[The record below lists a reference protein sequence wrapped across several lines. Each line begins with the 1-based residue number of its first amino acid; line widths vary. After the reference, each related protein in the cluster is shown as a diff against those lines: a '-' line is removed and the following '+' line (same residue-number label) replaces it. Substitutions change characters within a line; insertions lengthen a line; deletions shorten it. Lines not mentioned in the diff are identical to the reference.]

1 MERWTHR
8 PLLEVFTATWCPPC
22 ELYGHSAVREMWE
35 EEDYHMWVV
44 VEYHIWGST
53 APEGYG
59 VGDIVSGYDVKA
71 IPTCIVDAGYKRME
85 GAGLEIKSDLTS
97 AIREAEFEVTI
108 RNYEESQASI
118 RVVGLLV
125 ENNIKA
131 KSRVLGRDRIYDH
144 VFRAVSLEEQAI
156 IDAEGSV
163 SFNVKPLRIHYYK
176 TEEIHLVVVIYDDKG
191 VMTNS
196 GSDECTL
203 PEEPDLE
210 EFLRYSSRFSYVC
223 AESITK
229 DADSIDEIERTVCP
243 LRGVGGKFNAEGD
256 TILVGGPIS
265 NKHVDR
271 YNEMFNVSF
280 NIVSTKPFRL
290 RITISI
296 QSSRQREITTVLG
309 ITE

>member
-1 MERWTHR
+1 
-8 PLLEVFTATWCPPC
+8 
-22 ELYGHSAVREMWE
+22 
-35 EEDYHMWVV
+35 MWVV

-59 VGDIVSGYDVKA
+59 VGDIVSRYDVKA
-71 IPTCIVDAGYKRME
+71 IPTYIVDAGYKRIE

-97 AIREAEFEVTI
+97 AIREAAGREVTKIAVEVVKSISGDEAEFEVTI
-108 RNYEESQASI
+108 RNYEESLASI
-118 RVVGLLV
+118 RIVGILV

-131 KSRVLGRDRIYDH
+131 KSRVLGKDRIYDH
-144 VFRAVSLEEQAI
+144 VFRAVSLEEQAT
-156 IDAEGSV
+156 IDAGGSV
-163 SFNVKPLRIHYYK
+163 SFNVKPLWIHCYK
-176 TEEIHLVVVIYDDKG
+176 PEEVHLVVVIHDDKG

-196 GSDECTL
+196 GSDEYTL
-203 PEEPDLE
+203 PEGPDLV

-223 AESITK
+223 AGSITK

-271 YNEMFNVSF
+271 YNEIFNVSF
-280 NIVSTKPFRL
+280 DIVSTKPFRL